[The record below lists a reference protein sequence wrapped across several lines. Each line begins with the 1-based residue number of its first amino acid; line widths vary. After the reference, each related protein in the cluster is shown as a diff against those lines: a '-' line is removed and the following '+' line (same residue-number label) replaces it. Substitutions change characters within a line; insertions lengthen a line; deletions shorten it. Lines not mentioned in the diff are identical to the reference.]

1 MIRISKALPGLSC
14 ALLIVSLASRAALG
28 ATLIQPGDRVV
39 ICGDSITEQKIY
51 SVYIEDYLLMC
62 QPAAPSSVEQIGWSG
77 EALPG
82 LLRRITTDVL
92 PFRPTVATLL
102 YGMNDGG
109 YKPTNPETVATFQ
122 RNSVASIK
130 ALRDGGVRLVLVGSP
145 GAVDPDRYKTWF
157 ITGCT
162 SDGYNQ
168 TLFDLGQAAKAA
180 AAQEGAAWVD
190 VHGAMLSAME
200 KAKAKYGQAY
210 PLAMDGVHPSP
221 NGQIV
226 MAYAFLKAMGLG
238 GDIGRFTVDAV
249 TGAASASEGHR
260 VVGSSPGRVE
270 IESMRYPFCFTD
282 DPASPQSTRAM
293 LDCFPFNE
301 ELNRL
306 MLVVHHAPARV
317 KVTWGGQSKVFTAEE
332 VERGVNLAAEYLD
345 NPFSA
350 AFSKVHKAVVAQQEF
365 ETPAVK
371 SMLDGLG
378 DWRTAFPEE
387 RSRYDEMQAS
397 VVQRDLILNERS
409 RDAVKPVRHVVEW
422 EAAP

>member
-1 MIRISKALPGLSC
+1 
-14 ALLIVSLASRAALG
+14 
-28 ATLIQPGDRVV
+28 
-39 ICGDSITEQKIY
+39 
-51 SVYIEDYLLMC
+51 
-62 QPAAPSSVEQIGWSG
+62 
-77 EALPG
+77 
-82 LLRRITTDVL
+82 
-92 PFRPTVATLL
+92 
-102 YGMNDGG
+102 
-109 YKPTNPETVATFQ
+109 
-122 RNSVASIK
+122 
-130 ALRDGGVRLVLVGSP
+130 
-145 GAVDPDRYKTWF
+145 
-157 ITGCT
+157 
-162 SDGYNQ
+162 
-168 TLFDLGQAAKAA
+168 
-180 AAQEGAAWVD
+180 
-190 VHGAMLSAME
+190 
-200 KAKAKYGQAY
+200 
-210 PLAMDGVHPSP
+210 
-221 NGQIV
+221 
-226 MAYAFLKAMGLG
+226 
-238 GDIGRFTVDAV
+238 
-249 TGAASASEGHR
+249 
-260 VVGSSPGRVE
+260 
-270 IESMRYPFCFTD
+270 
-282 DPASPQSTRAM
+282 M